1 MQIYRGWED
10 RKNKKKGQRK
20 IKVQTDQSEK
30 ANIKQQINYGSR
42 SERKTVLLLHNQLT

>member
-30 ANIKQQINYGSR
+30 ANTKQQIIMDLGQEKSTVM
-42 SERKTVLLLHNQLT
+42 TVLHS